1 MNIENYPEVATCTI
15 LCRCF
20 DCSKRYS
27 ESNSQLQKAF
37 AITKSEE
44 TKQKLDQLK
53 GKSTFTLTTKELEKY
68 VGAFEFESIF
78 TYCYT
83 SIKGNALW
91 VSAPG
96 QGEFELVPL
105 STDAFTIKGMSGY
118 KIQFEMDGNKPV
130 GLTSTQPN
138 GTYKAHVKK

>member
-1 MNIENYPEVATCTI
+1 MLA
-15 LCRCF
+15 LL
-20 DCSKRYS
+20 
-27 ESNSQLQKAF
+27 NSRVFHL
-37 AITKSEE
+37 
-44 TKQKLDQLK
+44 LLR
-53 GKSTFTLTTKELEKY
+53 L
-68 VGAFEFESIF
+68 
-78 TYCYT
+78 

-96 QGEFELVPL
+96 QGDFELVPL